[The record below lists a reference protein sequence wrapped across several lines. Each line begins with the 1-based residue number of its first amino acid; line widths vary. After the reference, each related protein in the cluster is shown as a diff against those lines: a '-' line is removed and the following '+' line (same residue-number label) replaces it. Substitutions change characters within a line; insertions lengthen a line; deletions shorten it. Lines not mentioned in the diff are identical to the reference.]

1 MERMSIELTVREV
14 LNLMH
19 GELQRRDIEVVASG
33 AGNLLEVIGD
43 RVQLQQVILNLIMNS
58 IEAMTTIAYDS
69 RRLVIDI
76 FAGNDGYAHVGISD
90 NGAGLDP
97 DIADRVF
104 DAFFTTKRNG
114 MGIGLSICRSIIEA
128 HGGQIWVSQN
138 IPSGSVFHFTVRL
151 AAEVSS
157 NDQTSQP
164 R

>member
-1 MERMSIELTVREV
+1 MERMSIGHTVREV

-19 GELQRRDIEVVASG
+19 GELQRRDIDVVASG

-69 RRLVIDI
+69 RRLVIDF

-97 DIADRVF
+97 DIADLVF
-104 DAFFTTKRNG
+104 DAFFTTKQNG
-114 MGIGLSICRSIIEA
+114 MGMGLSICRSIIEA

-151 AAEVSS
+151 AEASS